1 MRKSGAEPGGWG
13 DRPRQPRRDTGR
25 GDTAATRRPW
35 RATWWGA
42 APGGRRDYA
51 RLDDEALVRLLV
63 RQDVHALEA
72 LYDRYSRPIFS
83 LALKILGDRE
93 VVEEVVQEVFLRLW
107 TRAVGYDPQRGKLLS
122 WLLTITHHRAIDEL
136 RRRRSQ
142 PETDGL
148 QEQLAAVEDPDA
160 DPSKSLTQVE
170 EREAVRHALAQLPE
184 AQRRPLELAY
194 YGGLTQVEIAQLL
207 HEPLGT
213 IKTRMRLGMQKLR
226 GLLVSE
232 TEGLARATR
241 AGSVRPAGSGGTSGP
256 AVS

>member
-1 MRKSGAEPGGWG
+1 MRKSRAEPGEWG
-13 DRPRQPRRDTGR
+13 DRPPQPRRDTGR
-25 GDTAATRRPW
+25 GDTTATRRPW

-42 APGGRRDYA
+42 GPGGRRDYA
-51 RLDDEALVRLLV
+51 QLDDETLVRLLV
-63 RQDVHALEA
+63 EQDVHALEA
-72 LYDRYSRPIFS
+72 LYTRHSRPIFS

-148 QEQLAAVEDPDA
+148 QEQLAAVEDTDA
-160 DPSKSLTQVE
+160 DPSKSLAQVE
-170 EREAVRHALAQLPE
+170 EREAVQHALAQLPE
-184 AQRRPLELAY
+184 AQRRPIALAY
-194 YGGLTQVEIAQLL
+194 YGGLTQVEIARRLR
-207 HEPLGT
+207 EPLGT

-226 GLLVSE
+226 VSLATD
-232 TEGLARATR
+232 TEGLARAS
-241 AGSVRPAGSGGTSGP
+241 SVRPAGSSGRSGP

>member
-1 MRKSGAEPGGWG
+1 MFAEQGIPDRRLWGGPASPGSPGGSE
-13 DRPRQPRRDTGR
+13 
-25 GDTAATRRPW
+25 
-35 RATWWGA
+35 GA
-42 APGGRRDYA
+42 GPDGRREYA
-51 RLDDEALVRLLV
+51 QLDDETLVRLLV
-63 RQDVHALEA
+63 QQDVHALEA
-72 LYDRYSRPIFS
+72 LYNRYSRPIFS

-107 TRAVGYDPQRGKLLS
+107 TRAYGYDPQRGKLLS

-148 QEQLAAVEDPDA
+148 QEQLAAVEDTDA
-160 DPSKSLTQVE
+160 DPSKSLAQVE
-170 EREAVRHALAQLPE
+170 EREAVQQALAQLPE
-184 AQRRPLELAY
+184 AQRRPIQLAY

-207 HEPLGT
+207 QEPLGT

-226 GLLVSE
+226 GLLASGA
-232 TEGLARATR
+232 EGLARA
-241 AGSVRPAGSGGTSGP
+241 SNVRPAGPGGRSGP

>member
-1 MRKSGAEPGGWG
+1 MFAEQGIPDRRLWGGPASPGTPGGSE
-13 DRPRQPRRDTGR
+13 
-25 GDTAATRRPW
+25 
-35 RATWWGA
+35 GA
-42 APGGRRDYA
+42 GPDGRREYA
-51 RLDDEALVRLLV
+51 QLDDETLVRLLV
-63 RQDVHALEA
+63 QQDVHALEA
-72 LYDRYSRPIFS
+72 LYNRYSRPIFS

-107 TRAVGYDPQRGKLLS
+107 TRAYGYDPQRGKLLS

-148 QEQLAAVEDPDA
+148 QEQLAAVEDTDA
-160 DPSKSLTQVE
+160 DPSKSLAQVE
-170 EREAVRHALAQLPE
+170 EREAVQQALAQLPE
-184 AQRRPLELAY
+184 AQRRPIQLAY

-207 HEPLGT
+207 QEPLGT

-226 GLLVSE
+226 LLLASDA
-232 TEGLARATR
+232 EGLARAS
-241 AGSVRPAGSGGTSGP
+241 SVRPAGSGGKSGP